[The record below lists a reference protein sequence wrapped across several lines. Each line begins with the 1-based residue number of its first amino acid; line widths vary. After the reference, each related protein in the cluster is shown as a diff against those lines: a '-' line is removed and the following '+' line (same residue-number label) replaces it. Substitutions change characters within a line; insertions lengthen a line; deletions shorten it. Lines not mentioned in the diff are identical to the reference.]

1 MMGIFQRVLEMT
13 KAATNDVL
21 DKLEN
26 PVTMMNHY
34 LRDLDE
40 KLVDA
45 ERAIVQQQAH
55 ERMLQRK
62 HEELNNQAA
71 LYQSQAEQA
80 AAEAR
85 EVEARTALEAMLRY
99 QEEADETARFIQ
111 LSREATL
118 DLELRIE
125 ALQEEKNKL
134 QAKRTE
140 LISRLNRSQSSTAH
154 HLQGS
159 SSAEGF
165 ERIERKVMEWEA
177 QHELSGMYSERYSRL
192 SSDAAAVDPKQEQRN
207 MLVEEHLQRLMQKI

>member
-1 MMGIFQRVLEMT
+1 MGIFQRVLEMT

-26 PVTMMNHY
+26 PVAMMNHY

-40 KLVDA
+40 KLA
-45 ERAIVQQQAH
+45 NSERAVVEQQAH

-62 HEELNNQAA
+62 HEELNSQAA
-71 LYQSQAEQA
+71 LYEKQAEQA
-80 AAEAR
+80 AADAR

-99 QEEADETARFIQ
+99 QEEVDETARFIQ

-125 ALQEEKNKL
+125 SLQEEKSKL

-140 LISRLNRSQSSTAH
+140 LISRINRSQNSPAH
-154 HLQGS
+154 HLHGS

-165 ERIERKVMEWEA
+165 DRIERKVMEWEA
-177 QHELSGMYSERYSRL
+177 QQELNGMHPDPYSRRL
-192 SSDAAAVDPKQEQRN
+192 SSDAATVDPKQEQRN

>member
-1 MMGIFQRVLEMT
+1 MGIFQRVLEMT

-40 KLVDA
+40 KLADA
-45 ERAIVQQQAH
+45 EHAVVQQQAH

-62 HEELNNQAA
+62 HEELNSQAA
-71 LYQSQAEQA
+71 VYQKQAEQA

-140 LISRLNRSQSSTAH
+140 LLSRLNRSNSKSAYPLH
-154 HLQGS
+154 GS
-159 SSAEGF
+159 SSVDGF
-165 ERIERKVMEWEA
+165 ERIERKVMELEA
-177 QHELSGMYSERYSRL
+177 QQELNGMYANPYSRV
-192 SSDAAAVDPKQEQRN
+192 SSGAATADPKQEQRN
-207 MLVEEHLQRLMQKI
+207 LLVEEHLQRLMQKI